1 MPKRDPLRREFFE
14 ARRDQILDA
23 ATEVFASKGFHRAT
37 IQDIA
42 DAAALSHG
50 AIYNYFDSKD
60 ALLMGVLA
68 RLAKL
73 RKLDLGLM
81 QSLQADTHEFLTEI
95 FRQRV
100 HLIEKNQE
108 TIRAVLPEMLTDPEL
123 HDTFYEQFVQPTEA
137 VLERYLQAQILLGKM
152 EQVDVKLTAR
162 IVHSL
167 FIGLIIMRILDDET
181 LLAGWE
187 ELPEMLT
194 TLVFEGL
201 NTREA

>member
-1 MPKRDPLRREFFE
+1 MPTRDPLRQQFFE

-23 ATEVFASKGFHRAT
+23 ATEVFAAKGFHRAT

-42 DAAALSHG
+42 DVAGLSHG

-60 ALLMGVLA
+60 ELLMGVLA

-73 RKLDLGLM
+73 RKLDVGLM
-81 QSLQADTHEFLTEI
+81 QSLQVDTHEFLTEV

-100 HLIEKNQE
+100 ALIAENQE
-108 TIRAVLPEMLTDPEL
+108 TIQAVLPEMLTDPEL
-123 HDTFYEQFVQPTEA
+123 HDVFYEQFVRPTEA
-137 VLERYLQAQILLGKM
+137 VLERYLQAQMLLGKM

-162 IVHSL
+162 IIHSL

-181 LLAGWE
+181 LHTGWE
-187 ELPEMLT
+187 SLPELLT